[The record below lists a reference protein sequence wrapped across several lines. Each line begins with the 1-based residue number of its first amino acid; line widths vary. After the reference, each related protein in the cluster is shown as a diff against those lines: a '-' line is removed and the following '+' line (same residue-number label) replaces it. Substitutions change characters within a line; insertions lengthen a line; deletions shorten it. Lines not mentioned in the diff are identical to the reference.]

1 MAQLTATIVAGN
13 LMGLT
18 GLESVT
24 YGLLLTCLGWMIQPI
39 ELTHGDDIVG
49 QVYLEMSCLSL
60 EVNYDFFVLRDILFS
75 ALKSLEFF

>member
-24 YGLLLTCLGWMIQPI
+24 NGLLLTCLGWMIQLI